1 MNALKKALEQ
11 ASKSAKGGAP
21 KGSGSAV
28 AALIGLGALGYG
40 GAQAMVT
47 VRPGHRGIIY
57 NRFGFGAG
65 AGIEESKVLREGLNF
80 VVPWFQRAI
89 IFDIQTRPQLINTH
103 SGSKD
108 LQMVQISLRV
118 LFKPDS
124 SRLPNIYRSLGYNY
138 DERVLPSI
146 VNEVT
151 KAIVARYNA
160 SELLTKREEV
170 SKMISVNLKQRA
182 GDFDILLDD
191 VAVTHLGFSKEYMA
205 AVEAKQVALQDSQR
219 AKYIVEKALQE
230 KKTIIIKAQGEARS
244 AALIGGAIANNP
256 AFLQLRRIDAAK
268 EVAAVIQGSQ
278 GKVYL
283 DAENLMLNALGEKTD
298 LDLKHKKK
306 GWLW

>member
-1 MNALKKALEQ
+1 MNAIKKAVEQ
-11 ASKSAKGGAP
+11 LTKKMGGGAP
-21 KGSGSAV
+21 KGAASAV
-28 AALIGLGALGYG
+28 IALGAVGALGWTG
-40 GAQAMVT
+40 MQAVVT

-57 NRFGFGAG
+57 NRFGIPGEP
-65 AGIEESKVLREGLNF
+65 GIQEGKFLSEGLNF

-89 IFDIQTRPQLINTH
+89 VFDIQTRPQLINTH

-124 SRLPNIYRSLGYNY
+124 SRLPSIYRQLGYNY

-151 KAIVARYNA
+151 KAVVARYNA
-160 SELLTKREEV
+160 SELLTKRDEV
-170 SKMISVNLKQRA
+170 SKQISLNLTRRA

-219 AKYIVEKALQE
+219 AKYIVEKAIQE
-230 KKTIIIKAQGEARS
+230 KKTIIIKAEGEAKS
-244 AALIGGAIANNP
+244 AELIGGAIAKNP

-268 EVAAVIQGSQ
+268 EVAGVIQQSN

-283 DAENLMLNALGEKTD
+283 DSDTLMLNSLGDKTDLGEKS
-298 LDLKHKKK
+298 K
-306 GWLW
+306 GFWG